1 MRTRLVSAFASV
13 LLIAPMLTA
22 AATISDNFESYA
34 LGTFPSP
41 TWSDVASVQN
51 LGQTLPSATVVA
63 TTDAFGNPTQAV
75 AIRDELGSSRG
86 IYAPTALGRFYSLAA
101 DLRVDRY
108 ATDSKFT
115 TSDWAMQLTFA
126 HNTGFTYDGTP
137 QAGIYAAALTQG
149 WRLFLIGEGG
159 QTADIDLNVAA
170 AVGIWYRVS
179 LDADALTGTF
189 HTQIFDVALGTQL
202 LDDTQTIAG
211 WTASE
216 AQWDSIAFFG
226 GDLSGTTPS
235 QAVVDN
241 IGISSSGSIPE
252 PGTALL
258 AMVAGLGL
266 LAQRRRALK
275 SNV

>member
-1 MRTRLVSAFASV
+1 MRTRLVSAIASALLFAP
-13 LLIAPMLTA
+13 LLTA
-22 AATISDNFESYA
+22 AAAISDNFESYT
-34 LGTFPSP
+34 LGSFPSP
-41 TWSDVASVQN
+41 TWIDVAAVEN

-108 ATDSKFT
+108 ATDSQFT

-137 QAGIYAAALTQG
+137 QAGIYAAALTKG

-170 AVGIWYRVS
+170 DVGIWYRVS

-202 LDDTQTIAG
+202 LDDTQTLAG
-211 WTASE
+211 WSPAE

-226 GDLSGTTPS
+226 GDLSGTTPNQS
-235 QAVVDN
+235 VVDN
-241 IGISSSGSIPE
+241 IGIASSGSIPE
-252 PGTALL
+252 PSTALL
-258 AMVAGLGL
+258 TAIAGLGL
-266 LAQRRRALK
+266 LARRRYRLN
-275 SNV
+275 SDV

>member
-1 MRTRLVSAFASV
+1 M
-13 LLIAPMLTA
+13 
-22 AATISDNFESYA
+22 
-34 LGTFPSP
+34 
-41 TWSDVASVQN
+41 
-51 LGQTLPSATVVA
+51 VA
-63 TTDAFGNPTQAV
+63 TTDAFGNPTQAM
-75 AIRDELGSSRG
+75 AIRDEWGSSRG

-108 ATDSKFT
+108 ATDSQFT

-137 QAGIYAAALTQG
+137 QAGTYATALTNG

-159 QTADIDLNVAA
+159 QTADLDLSLAA
-170 AVGIWYRVS
+170 DVGIWYRVS
-179 LDADALTGTF
+179 LEADAMTGMF

-202 LDDTQTIAG
+202 LDDTQTLAG
-211 WTASE
+211 WTLDE

-241 IGISSSGSIPE
+241 IGISSSGGIPE
-252 PGTALL
+252 PATALL
-258 AMVAGLGL
+258 AAVAGLGL
-266 LAQRRRALK
+266 LRSRRRWLN